1 MDCIAFRQREDKLF
15 FFFCLLCQLT
25 LLLLLFSPCKMFF
38 DESKLLILF
47 LLFFTFIPIV
57 FLRLRYSGCWR
68 DYYIPLIQWNAF
80 ASCFLQIIPNFVT
93 TLKKGDHM
101 LIALWLWGFSYQQD
115 MAVIYSTNEHSPP
128 PQSIYKPTHSILH
141 PDIIIVPNRSRICVA
156 WPLRQKQI

>member
-1 MDCIAFRQREDKLF
+1 MDFIAFRQREDKLF
-15 FFFCLLCQLT
+15 FLFLSSVPVNVT
-25 LLLLLFSPCKMFF
+25 SLLFSQCKMFF
-38 DESKLLILF
+38 DESKWLIVF

-68 DYYIPLIQWNAF
+68 DYYIPHVQWNAF

-101 LIALWLWGFSYQQD
+101 LIALWLWGSSYQQD

-128 PQSIYKPTHSILH
+128 LSPSISLHTLFSI
-141 PDIIIVPNRSRICVA
+141 RIS
-156 WPLRQKQI
+156 L